1 MKKIFIIIALIVACY
16 SNAQETKSYK
26 LIQVDEYPLFK
37 GTKTLYS
44 KNRAKFNSF
53 LQKKFLSKVDYKIL
67 GLVITDY
74 KFYVEIYIDVN
85 KNVKVINTS
94 EKDKD
99 LHEEIVRVVERFK
112 VKKVAKLNGKSVAV
126 TFILPF
132 KVNSKINN
140 LFN

>member
-37 GTKTLYS
+37 GTKALYS

-74 KFYVEIYIDVN
+74 KFYVEIHIDLN

-99 LHEEIVRVVERFK
+99 LHKEIVRVVEEFK
-112 VKKVAKLNGKSVAV
+112 VKKAAKLNGKSVAV

-132 KVNSKINN
+132 KINSKINN